1 MDQQIVPLLDR
12 PVEEVDII
20 EQAILRMGAWEL
32 TTDTPVKVV
41 INEAVEVAKEF
52 AGTDSYK
59 YINSILDA
67 LAKEIAGVAQ
77 L

>member
-1 MDQQIVPLLDR
+1 
-12 PVEEVDII
+12 
-20 EQAILRMGAWEL
+20 LRMGAWEL

-67 LAKEIAGVAQ
+67 LAKENVNN
-77 L
+77 